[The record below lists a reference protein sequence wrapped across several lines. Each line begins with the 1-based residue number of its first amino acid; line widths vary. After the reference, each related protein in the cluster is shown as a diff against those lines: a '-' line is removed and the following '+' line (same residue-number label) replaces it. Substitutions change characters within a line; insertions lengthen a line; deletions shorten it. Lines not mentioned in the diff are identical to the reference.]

1 LLLLPSAS
9 APRLRESTGARQ
21 PRHERRFSWQ
31 WTAPNCYPGA
41 QPVTVGAILPRARLD
56 ETTEQPLESALERVF
71 GFSTFRPGQR
81 EVVEALLAGED
92 VLAVMPT
99 GGGKSLCYQLPA
111 VLKPGLTLVV
121 SPLIALMDNQV
132 AQLRL
137 LGIEA
142 AAVHSGVDRGERA
155 RIWQAIKEQR
165 LKLLY
170 LSPELLGTE
179 RLQAALDRLP
189 VEQIIVDEVHCVSQW
204 GHDFRP
210 DYRTL
215 ASLPARY
222 PGAGVAGFT
231 ATADR
236 VTREDITSQL
246 FRDRQPRVFVHGFD
260 RPNIKLT
267 VLEKERPERQLLDTL
282 ARFPGQQG
290 IVYRLA
296 RKATEETAANLGAAG
311 HRAVAYHAGLDG
323 ALRKE
328 LLDRFLTEPDLIVVA
343 TIAFGM
349 GIDKPDIRF
358 VVHLDLPG
366 NLEAYY
372 QEIGRAGRDGQ
383 PAEAIM
389 LYGFDDIR
397 RRRWLIENGTAT
409 EAQKRVEH
417 RRLDALLAFTE
428 TSGCRKQALLGYFG
442 ETAPPCGSCD
452 RCVDPPDLADATALA
467 IALLSAIRATDT
479 RFGQAHLIDI
489 LIGETTA
496 KVAQFGHDRL
506 AVFGAAAGMDKRVL
520 RGAIRQL
527 YASGVI
533 EVDIAGHGALRPG
546 RRAEAITAGG
556 ETIALDLSPPRKK
569 PAKARKS
576 ANGATAPAASLDP
589 ADADLLRA
597 LKVLRL
603 EIAKEIDKPAYVVFS
618 DATLADM
625 ARKRPLTAPA
635 LLSVDGVGETKRG
648 LYGDRFI
655 EVIGRFAG

>member
-1 LLLLPSAS
+1 MPAT
-9 APRLRESTGARQ
+9 AESRSPATDLGS
-21 PRHERRFSWQ
+21 P
-31 WTAPNCYPGA
+31 
-41 QPVTVGAILPRARLD
+41 
-56 ETTEQPLESALERVF
+56 ESALERVF
-71 GFSTFRPGQR
+71 GFKGFRPGQR
-81 EVVEALLAGED
+81 EIVEALLAGENL
-92 VLAVMPT
+92 LAVLPT

-111 VLKPGLTLVV
+111 VMKPGLTLVV

-142 AAVHSGVDRGERA
+142 AAVHSGVDRAERA
-155 RIWQAIKEQR
+155 RIWQSIKAGR

-189 VEQIIVDEVHCVSQW
+189 VGQIIVDEVHCLSQW

-210 DYRTL
+210 DYRNL
-215 ASLPARY
+215 AALPGRY
-222 PGAGVAGFT
+222 PLACVAGFT

-236 VTREDITSQL
+236 VTREDIAGQL
-246 FRDRQPRVFVHGFD
+246 FRDRAARVFVHGFD
-260 RPNIKLT
+260 RPNIRLT
-267 VLEKERPERQLLDTL
+267 VMAKDRPERQLLDIL
-282 ARFPGQQG
+282 ARFPRQQG

-296 RKATEETAANLGAAG
+296 RKATEETAAALEAAG
-311 HRAVAYHAGLDG
+311 YRAVAYHAGLDN
-323 ALRKE
+323 ARRRE

-372 QEIGRAGRDGQ
+372 QEIGRAGRDGA

-397 RRRWLIENGTAT
+397 RRRWLIESGTAT
-409 EAQKRVEH
+409 DAQKRVEH

-442 ETAPPCGSCD
+442 ETAPPCGACD
-452 RCVDPPDLADATALA
+452 RCQEPPELADATALA
-467 IALLSAIRATDT
+467 GALLEAIQATDT

-489 LIGETTA
+489 LAGERTA
-496 KVAQFGHDRL
+496 KVEQFGHARL
-506 AVFGAAAGMDKRVL
+506 ACFGAAAGTDKRVL
-520 RGAIRQL
+520 RSAIRQL

-546 RRAEAITAGG
+546 RRAAAIQAGA
-556 ETIALDLSPPRKK
+556 ETIALDLTPPRSK
-569 PAKARKS
+569 PARARK
-576 ANGATAPAASLDP
+576 APNGAAGAAAGLAP
-589 ADADLLRA
+589 ADADLLAA
-597 LKVLRL
+597 LKKLRL
-603 EIAKEIDKPAYVVFS
+603 EIAREIDKPAYVVFS

-625 ARKRPLTAPA
+625 AQKRPLDLAA
-635 LLSVDGVGETKRG
+635 FLAVDGVGETKRS
-648 LYGDRFI
+648 LYGDHFVATIKAFVNSGDTLRN
-655 EVIGRFAG
+655 

>member
-1 LLLLPSAS
+1 
-9 APRLRESTGARQ
+9 
-21 PRHERRFSWQ
+21 
-31 WTAPNCYPGA
+31 
-41 QPVTVGAILPRARLD
+41 
-56 ETTEQPLESALERVF
+56 VF
-71 GFSTFRPGQR
+71 GFKAFRPGQR
-81 EVVEALLAGED
+81 EIVEALLAGRD
-92 VLAVMPT
+92 LLAVMPT

-111 VLKPGLTLVV
+111 VLKDGLTLVV

-137 LGIEA
+137 LGVDA
-142 AAVHSGVDRGERA
+142 AAVHSGVDRGERG
-155 RIWQAIKEQR
+155 RIWQSIKEGR

-189 VEQIIVDEVHCVSQW
+189 VSQIIVDEVHCLSQW

-210 DYRTL
+210 DYRNLSTL
-215 ASLPARY
+215 PGRY
-222 PGAGVAGFT
+222 PGACIAGFT

-236 VTREDITSQL
+236 VTREDIAGQL
-246 FRDRQPRVFVHGFD
+246 FKDRRPQVFVHGFD
-260 RPNIKLT
+260 RPNITLK
-267 VLEKERPERQLLDTL
+267 VMEKDRPERQLLDL
-282 ARFPGQQG
+282 LERFKGRQG

-296 RKATEETAANLGAAG
+296 RKATEETAASLEAAG

-372 QEIGRAGRDGQ
+372 QEIGRAGRDGE

-397 RRRWLIENGTAT
+397 RRRWLIESGSAS

-417 RRLDALLAFTE
+417 RRLDALLAFAE
-428 TSGCRKQALLGYFG
+428 TSSCRKQALLGYFG
-442 ETAPPCGSCD
+442 EAAPPCGACD
-452 RCVDPPDLADATALA
+452 RCLDPPKLVDATGIAR
-467 IALLSAIRATDT
+467 ALLDAIEQTDA

-489 LIGETTA
+489 LAGESTA
-496 KVAQFGHDRL
+496 KVDQFGHSRIG
-506 AVFGAAAGMDKRVL
+506 AFGAACGLDKRVL
-520 RGAIRQL
+520 KSAIRQL
-527 YASGVI
+527 YASGII

-546 RRAEAITAGG
+546 RRAAALRSGS
-556 ETIALDLSPPRKK
+556 ETIALDLAPPKK
-569 PAKARKS
+569 RPRR
-576 ANGATAPAASLDP
+576 GADGAAAPPLDAAG
-589 ADADLLRA
+589 AGLLAA
-597 LKVLRL
+597 LKALRL
-603 EIAKEIDKPAYVVFS
+603 DIAREIEKPAYVVFS
-618 DATLADM
+618 DATLVDM
-625 ARKRPLTAPA
+625 ASKRPMDMDAFLA
-635 LLSVDGVGETKRG
+635 VDGVGETKRS
-648 LYGDRFI
+648 LYGERFI
-655 EVIGRFAG
+655 AAIRAFPD

>member
-1 LLLLPSAS
+1 LPA
-9 APRLRESTGARQ
+9 
-21 PRHERRFSWQ
+21 
-31 WTAPNCYPGA
+31 
-41 QPVTVGAILPRARLD
+41 ARLD
-56 ETTEQPLESALERVF
+56 RSPVPAEGSLESALLRVF
-71 GFSTFRPGQR
+71 GFHAFRPGQR
-81 EVVEALLAGED
+81 EIVEALMAGED
-92 VLAVMPT
+92 LLAVLPT

-137 LGIEA
+137 LGVEA

-155 RIWQAIKEQR
+155 RIWQAIKEGR

-189 VEQIIVDEVHCVSQW
+189 VGQIIVDEVHCVSQW

-210 DYRTL
+210 DYRNL
-215 ASLPARY
+215 AALPARY
-222 PGAGVAGFT
+222 PGACVAGFT

-236 VTREDITSQL
+236 VTREDIAGQL
-246 FRDRQPRVFVHGFD
+246 FKDRAARVFVHGFD

-267 VLEKERPERQLLDTL
+267 VLQKDRPERQLLDIL
-282 ARFPGQQG
+282 ARFPGQQS

-296 RKATEETAANLGAAG
+296 RKATEETAANLEAAG

-323 ALRKE
+323 GRRKE

-372 QEIGRAGRDGQ
+372 QEIGRAGRDGE

-397 RRRWLIENGTAT
+397 RRRWLIENGTAS

-428 TSGCRKQALLGYFG
+428 TSACRKQALLGYFG
-442 ETAPPCGSCD
+442 ESAPPCGACD
-452 RCVDPPDLADATALA
+452 RCLEPPDLADATDLA
-467 IALLSAIRATDT
+467 RSLLTAIRATDA
-479 RFGQAHLIDI
+479 RFGQAHLIDV
-489 LIGETTA
+489 LTGEQTA

-506 AVFGAAAGMDKRVL
+506 EVFGAARALDKRVL
-520 RGAIRQL
+520 KNAVRQL

-546 RRAEAITAGG
+546 RKAEAILAG
-556 ETIALDLSPPRKK
+556 EATIALDLAPPRQR
-569 PAKARKS
+569 PAKARRA
-576 ANGATAPAASLDP
+576 ANGAAAPASRLAP
-589 ADADLLRA
+589 ADAELLKA
-597 LKVLRL
+597 LKALRL
-603 EIAKEIDKPAYVVFS
+603 EIAREIDKPAYVVFS
-618 DATLADM
+618 DATLTDM
-625 ARKRPLTAPA
+625 AQKRPHDRPGFLA
-635 LLSVDGVGETKRG
+635 VDGVGETKAT
-648 LYGDRFI
+648 LYAERFLVGI
-655 EVIGRFAG
+655 RDFVAAADP

>member
-1 LLLLPSAS
+1 MQRVYAK
-9 APRLRESTGARQ
+9 ARAGTSV
-21 PRHERRFSWQ
+21 RAVWFSWHSVDQ
-31 WTAPNCYPGA
+31 SCYPDLPA
-41 QPVTVGAILPRARLD
+41 LISGAILPAATRLD
-56 ETTEQPLESALERVF
+56 EPTDGCLDTALERVF
-71 GFSTFRPGQR
+71 GFKAFRPGQR
-81 EVVEALLAGED
+81 EIVEALMAGED
-92 VLAVMPT
+92 LLAVLPT

-111 VLKPGLTLVV
+111 VMKPGLTLVV

-137 LGIEA
+137 LGVEA
-142 AAVHSGVDRGERA
+142 ASVHSGVDRGERA
-155 RIWQAIKEQR
+155 RIWEAIKVGR

-170 LSPELLGTE
+170 LSPELLATE

-189 VEQIIVDEVHCVSQW
+189 VGQIIVDEVHCVSQW

-210 DYRTL
+210 DYRNL
-215 ASLPARY
+215 AALPARY
-222 PGAGVAGFT
+222 PHAAVAGFT

-246 FRDRQPRVFVHGFD
+246 FKGRTARVFVHGFD

-267 VLEKERPERQLLDTL
+267 VLQKERPERQLLDIL

-296 RKATEETAANLGAAG
+296 RKATEETAANLEAAG

-323 ALRKE
+323 RLRKE

-372 QEIGRAGRDGQ
+372 QEIGRAGRDGA
-383 PAEAIM
+383 PAEAVM

-452 RCVDPPDLADATALA
+452 RCLEPPELSDATGLA
-467 IALLSAIRATDT
+467 QSLLTAIRTTDS
-479 RFGQAHLIDI
+479 RFGQAHLLDV
-489 LIGETTA
+489 LLGEQTA
-496 KVAQFGHDRL
+496 KVAQFRHDRL
-506 AVFGAAAGMDKRVL
+506 EVFGAATGMDKRVL
-520 RGAIRQL
+520 RNAVRQL

-546 RRAEAITAGG
+546 RKAEAILAGD
-556 ETIALDLSPPRKK
+556 ESIALDLAPPRKK
-569 PAKARKS
+569 PAKARR
-576 ANGATAPAASLDP
+576 ATNGAAAPAASLAP
-589 ADADLLRA
+589 ADAELLKA
-597 LKVLRL
+597 LKALRL
-603 EIAKEIDKPAYVVFS
+603 EIAREIDKPAYVVFS
-618 DATLADM
+618 DATLTDM
-625 ARKRPLTAPA
+625 AQKRPSDPQSFLD
-635 LLSVDGVGETKRG
+635 VDGVGETKRQ
-648 LYGDRFI
+648 LYAERFI
-655 EVIGRFAG
+655 AAIRDFVNSGDTLRN

>member
-1 LLLLPSAS
+1 LPAV
-9 APRLRESTGARQ
+9 AAT
-21 PRHERRFSWQ
+21 
-31 WTAPNCYPGA
+31 
-41 QPVTVGAILPRARLD
+41 RLD
-56 ETTEQPLESALERVF
+56 ETTEGSLDSALERVF
-71 GFSTFRPGQR
+71 GFHGFRPGQR
-81 EVVEALLAGED
+81 EIVEALLAGENL
-92 VLAVMPT
+92 LAVMPT

-111 VLKPGLTLVV
+111 VMKPGLTLVV

-137 LGIEA
+137 LGVEA
-142 AAVHSGVDRGERA
+142 AAVHSGVDRGERV
-155 RIWQAIKEQR
+155 RIWQSIKEGR

-189 VEQIIVDEVHCVSQW
+189 VTQIIVDEVHCVSQW

-210 DYRTL
+210 DYRNL
-215 ASLPARY
+215 AALPGRY
-222 PGAGVAGFT
+222 PGACVAGFT

-246 FRDRQPRVFVHGFD
+246 FKDRDARVFVHGFD

-267 VLEKERPERQLLDTL
+267 VMEKDRPERQLLDIL

-296 RKATEETAANLGAAG
+296 RKATEETAGNLEAAG

-323 ALRKE
+323 GLRKE

-358 VVHLDLPG
+358 VAHLDLPG

-372 QEIGRAGRDGQ
+372 QEIGRAGRDGE

-397 RRRWLIENGTAT
+397 RRRWLIENGTASD
-409 EAQKRVEH
+409 AQKRVEH

-442 ETAPPCGSCD
+442 EAPPPCGACD
-452 RCVDPPDLADATALA
+452 RCQDPPELSDATSLA
-467 IALLSAIRATDT
+467 QALLGAIRATDT
-479 RFGQAHLIDI
+479 RFGQAHLIDV
-489 LIGETTA
+489 LTGEQTA

-506 AVFGAAAGMDKRVL
+506 EVFGTARDMDKRVL
-520 RGAIRQL
+520 RNAVRQL

-546 RRAEAITAGG
+546 RKAAAILAGEA
-556 ETIALDLSPPRKK
+556 TIALDLTAPRKK
-569 PAKARKS
+569 PAKARKGS
-576 ANGATAPAASLDP
+576 NGASPAATSLDA
-589 ADADLLRA
+589 ADAGLLRA
-597 LKVLRL
+597 LKALRL
-603 EIAKEIDKPAYVVFS
+603 EIAREIDKPAYVVFS
-618 DATLADM
+618 DATLNDM
-625 ARKRPLTAPA
+625 AQKRPSDQAGFLA
-635 LLSVDGVGETKRG
+635 VDGVGETKRS
-648 LYGDRFI
+648 LYGERFI
-655 EVIGRFAG
+655 AAIRDFVNSGDT

>member
-1 LLLLPSAS
+1 LPA
-9 APRLRESTGARQ
+9 A
-21 PRHERRFSWQ
+21 
-31 WTAPNCYPGA
+31 TATLTS
-41 QPVTVGAILPRARLD
+41 VITDDSLD
-56 ETTEQPLESALERVF
+56 AALERVF
-71 GFSTFRPGQR
+71 GFKAFRSGQR
-81 EVVEALLAGED
+81 EIVEALLAGED
-92 VLAVMPT
+92 LLAVMPT

-137 LGIEA
+137 LGVEA
-142 AAVHSGVDRGERA
+142 AAVHSGVDRSERA
-155 RIWQAIKEQR
+155 RIWQAIKEGR

-170 LSPELLGTE
+170 LSPELLGSE

-210 DYRTL
+210 DYRNL
-215 ASLPARY
+215 AALPARY
-222 PGAGVAGFT
+222 PGARIAGFT

-236 VTREDITSQL
+236 VTREDIQGQL
-246 FRDRQPRVFVHGFD
+246 FRDRQPQVFVHGFD

-267 VLEKERPERQLLDTL
+267 VIEKDRPERQLLDIL
-282 ARFPGQQG
+282 ARFPGRQG

-296 RKATEETAANLGAAG
+296 RKATEETAANLEAAG

-372 QEIGRAGRDGQ
+372 QEIGRAGRDGE

-442 ETAPPCGSCD
+442 ETAPPCGACD
-452 RCVDPPDLADATALA
+452 RCLEPPELADATGLA
-467 IALLSAIRATDT
+467 RSLLDCIRATDA
-479 RFGQAHLIDI
+479 RFGQAHLLDV
-489 LIGETTA
+489 LAGEATA
-496 KVAQFGHDRL
+496 KVTQFGHDRL
-506 AVFGAAAGMDKRVL
+506 EVFGAVAGMDKRVL
-520 RGAIRQL
+520 RGAVRQL

-546 RRAEAITAGG
+546 RKADAILKGD
-556 ETIALDLSPPRKK
+556 ETIALDLSAPRKK
-569 PAKARKS
+569 PAKGRKPS
-576 ANGATAPAASLDP
+576 PGAAAVAASLDP
-589 ADADLLRA
+589 AVAGLLA
-597 LKVLRL
+597 VLKALRL
-603 EIAKEIDKPAYVVFS
+603 EIAREIDKPAYVVFS
-618 DATLADM
+618 DATLNDM
-625 ARKRPLTAPA
+625 AQKRPADHAAFLA
-635 LLSVDGVGETKRG
+635 VDGVGETKRS
-648 LYGDRFI
+648 LYGERFLAA
-655 EVIGRFAG
+655 VRDFLKSGDTVRT

>member
-1 LLLLPSAS
+1 LPALRLTRSD
-9 APRLRESTGARQ
+9 APTDGS
-21 PRHERRFSWQ
+21 
-31 WTAPNCYPGA
+31 
-41 QPVTVGAILPRARLD
+41 
-56 ETTEQPLESALERVF
+56 LEAALERVF
-71 GFSTFRPGQR
+71 GFHAFRPGQR
-81 EVVEALLAGED
+81 EIVEARMAGEEL
-92 VLAVMPT
+92 LAVMPT

-111 VLKPGLTLVV
+111 VMKPGLTLVV

-132 AQLRL
+132 AQLKL
-137 LGIEA
+137 LGVEA
-142 AAVHSGVDRGERA
+142 AAVHSGVDRAERA
-155 RIWQAIKEQR
+155 RIWQAIKEGR

-189 VEQIIVDEVHCVSQW
+189 VGQIIVDEVHCVSQW

-210 DYRTL
+210 DYRAL

-222 PGAGVAGFT
+222 PEACVAGFT

-246 FRDRQPRVFVHGFD
+246 FKDRNARVFVHGFD

-267 VLEKERPERQLLDTL
+267 VLEKDRPERQLLDIL
-282 ARFPGQQG
+282 ARFPGRQG

-296 RKATEETAANLGAAG
+296 RKATEETAANLEAAG
-311 HRAVAYHAGLDG
+311 YPAVAYHAGLDG
-323 ALRKE
+323 GLRKE

-372 QEIGRAGRDGQ
+372 QEIGRAGRDGA

-409 EAQKRVEH
+409 DAQKRVEH

-442 ETAPPCGSCD
+442 ETAPPCGACD
-452 RCVDPPDLADATALA
+452 RCLEPPDLADATGLA
-467 IALLSAIRATDT
+467 RSLLTAIDATDA
-479 RFGQAHLIDI
+479 RFGQAHLIDV
-489 LIGETTA
+489 LTGEQTA
-496 KVAQFGHDRL
+496 KVAQFRHDRL
-506 AVFGAAAGMDKRVL
+506 AVYGVARAMDKRVL
-520 RGAIRQL
+520 KGAIRQL

-546 RRAEAITAGG
+546 RKAAAILAGEA
-556 ETIALDLSPPRKK
+556 TIALDLAPPRKK
-569 PAKARKS
+569 PAKAKRT
-576 ANGATAPAASLDP
+576 ANGVAAPAASLAP
-589 ADADLLRA
+589 ADADLLKA
-597 LKVLRL
+597 LKALRL
-603 EIAKEIDKPAYVVFS
+603 EIAREIDKPAYVVFS

-625 ARKRPLTAPA
+625 AQKRPLDPA
-635 LLSVDGVGETKRG
+635 SFLAVDGVGETKQG
-648 LYGDRFI
+648 LYGERFLEAI
-655 EVIGRFAG
+655 RGFLA

>member
-1 LLLLPSAS
+1 MPA
-9 APRLRESTGARQ
+9 
-21 PRHERRFSWQ
+21 
-31 WTAPNCYPGA
+31 
-41 QPVTVGAILPRARLD
+41 ARLD
-56 ETTEQPLESALERVF
+56 RSPLPAEDVLESALLRVF
-71 GFSTFRPGQR
+71 GFHGFRPGQR
-81 EVVEALLAGED
+81 EIVEALMAGED
-92 VLAVMPT
+92 LLAVLPT

-111 VLKPGLTLVV
+111 VMKPGLTLVV

-137 LGIEA
+137 LGVEA
-142 AAVHSGVDRGERA
+142 ASVHSGVDRAERA
-155 RIWQAIKEQR
+155 RIWQAIKGGR

-189 VEQIIVDEVHCVSQW
+189 VGQIIVDEVHCVSQW

-210 DYRTL
+210 DYRNL
-215 ASLPARY
+215 ATLPARY
-222 PGAGVAGFT
+222 PQACVAGFT

-246 FRDRQPRVFVHGFD
+246 FKDREARVFVHGFD

-267 VLEKERPERQLLDTL
+267 VLQKERPERQLLDIL

-296 RKATEETAANLGAAG
+296 RKATEETAANLEAAG
-311 HRAVAYHAGLDG
+311 YRAVAYHAGLDG
-323 ALRKE
+323 GLRKV

-372 QEIGRAGRDGQ
+372 QEIGRAGRDGA

-409 EAQKRVEH
+409 DAQKRVEH

-442 ETAPPCGSCD
+442 ETAPPCGACD
-452 RCVDPPDLADATALA
+452 RCLEPPELSDATGLA
-467 IALLSAIRATDT
+467 RSLLEAIHATDA
-479 RFGQAHLIDI
+479 RFGQAHLIDV
-489 LIGETTA
+489 LAGDQTS
-496 KVAQFGHDRL
+496 KVTQFRHDRL
-506 AVFGAAAGMDKRVL
+506 EVFGAARAVDKRVL
-520 RGAIRQL
+520 KNAVRQL

-546 RRAEAITAGG
+546 RKAEAILAG
-556 ETIALDLSPPRKK
+556 EATIALDLAPPRKR
-569 PAKARKS
+569 PAKAKR
-576 ANGATAPAASLDP
+576 AADGAAAPATSLAP
-589 ADADLLRA
+589 ADADLLKT
-597 LKVLRL
+597 LKALRL
-603 EIAKEIDKPAYVVFS
+603 EIAREIDKPAYVVFS
-618 DATLADM
+618 DATLTDM
-625 ARKRPLTAPA
+625 AEKRPHDRVSFLA
-635 LLSVDGVGETKRG
+635 VDGVGETKQS
-648 LYGDRFI
+648 LYAERFLAAIRDFVNSGDTLRN
-655 EVIGRFAG
+655 